1 MRRNLQRSLAFKI
14 QKLSNGF
21 RGQQKEYLHKLRAQK
36 EGALGQASRGM
47 VVGWKKGGD
56 LSPDTFLCVCVCVCP
71 PQEQFAFLNKA
82 DADVITIKDNASDTG
97 FSQAQVAVVENID
110 MIVNERC
117 VAGCGLLAS
126 RLVPV
131 LTHAHYL
138 PTYMTT
144 TTTPQGPGDPAHRAE
159 HRGAGARDEAP
170 GGPGDRPGHHPR
182 PHRLQH
188 GPGQQGCRLAGG
200 LEQRRAGLV
209 S

>member
-1 MRRNLQRSLAFKI
+1 MSVCYDHLERPAPIDTDGTHNRDTTTGTQVRRNLQRSLAFKI

-36 EGALGQASRGM
+36 EGALGQASWVA
-47 VVGWKKGGD
+47 VVGWKEGGD
-56 LSPDTFLCVCVCVCP
+56 LSSDTYVCVCVCVCVCP

-97 FSQAQVAVVENID
+97 FSQAQVAVVDNID

-117 VAGCGLLAS
+117 GVSCCGLLAS

-131 LTHAHYL
+131 LTYAHYR

-144 TTTPQGPGDPAHRAE
+144 TTTTTGTRRSSAS
-159 HRGAGARDEAP
+159 
-170 GGPGDRPGHHPR
+170 
-182 PHRLQH
+182 
-188 GPGQQGCRLAGG
+188 
-200 LEQRRAGLV
+200 RRA
-209 S
+209 SRSWRT